1 MGPEN
6 ICARVPLHFHENHH
20 QQENVA
26 RIGTHISTDLNLIWN
41 FRFRSANQ
49 IQRYNTTRFRNLS
62 MEFIRHLFGSQPL
75 LALFVTIALG
85 YLVGKIKIGSFVLGG
100 IAGTL
105 LVGVIIG
112 QLDVNID
119 SGIKNIFFAL
129 FIYAVGFQGG
139 PQFFHALNRRS
150 LNQLASSFIMCL
162 TGLLCVLAAAWMFG
176 LDRGMAAG
184 LAAGG
189 LTQSAILGTAGDAI
203 AKLGLSPELVKTMQT
218 NVAVGYAVCYIFGS
232 LGPIIMVSWF
242 LPMIM
247 KWDIRKE
254 AVNLAKAMSGGRT
267 ELDPGQFNAV
277 RDIATRVYEVAANS
291 KAVGKTALTLDKEL
305 SDAAVEAVFRNDT
318 SIDLTDAT
326 LIQAGDRIAVTGK
339 VDVMKTAGDLF
350 GKEVA
355 APDGLALVE
364 ENREIILT
372 NRALGGRAVDEIHD
386 HVNIETRH
394 GVFLT
399 AVKRMG
405 RDLPLLSKLQL
416 KTGDELHFTG
426 SPVDLDRVQAKIG
439 YKITA
444 AAVTDFIFFGIGMLV
459 GILIGMIEFKLWG
472 VPISIGSGGGCLL
485 SGLLFGWMRSVH
497 PKFAALPVGASNFL
511 RDFGLAVFVGVVG
524 IGAGPQA
531 LIAIRQYGLTLF
543 FLGVAVT
550 LIPQVVTFFFSYY
563 VLRIQNPIEALA
575 CVAGGRSA
583 NPAFAALLAKAGNA
597 TPVVSFTVTYAVANV
612 FLTLWGPVIV
622 GVITKNAVL

>member
-1 MGPEN
+1 MN
-6 ICARVPLHFHENHH
+6 LLHRLVTAE
-20 QQENVA
+20 
-26 RIGTHISTDLNLIWN
+26 
-41 FRFRSANQ
+41 
-49 IQRYNTTRFRNLS
+49 
-62 MEFIRHLFGSQPL
+62 PL

-112 QLDVNID
+112 QLGVNID
-119 SGIKNIFFAL
+119 SGIKGIFFAL
-129 FIYAVGFQGG
+129 FIYAVGYQGG

-150 LNQLASSFIMCL
+150 LNQLASAFVMCFV
-162 TGLLCVLAAAWMFG
+162 GLLCVLTAAWTFG

-189 LTQSAILGTAGDAI
+189 LTQSAIIGTAGDAI
-203 AKLGLSPELVKTMQT
+203 GRLGLSPELMKTMQT

-242 LPMIM
+242 LPLIM
-247 KWDIRKE
+247 KWNVRQE
-254 AVNLAKAMSGGRT
+254 AVKLANLLSGGHG
-267 ELDPGQFNAV
+267 ELDPGQFNAAQQIST
-277 RDIATRVYEVAANS
+277 RIYEIAAGS
-291 KAVGKTALTLDKEL
+291 KAAGLTALAVDRKLSNASVEAIYREGKTL
-305 SDAAVEAVFRNDT
+305 
-318 SIDLTDAT
+318 DLTDT
-326 LIQAGDRIAVTGK
+326 TTIQLGDRVAITGAVC
-339 VDVMKTAGDLF
+339 VMQTACSLF
-350 GKEVA
+350 GREITA
-355 APDGLALVE
+355 ANGLLLVQ

-372 NRALGGRAVDEIHD
+372 NRALNNREIGEIREHTK
-386 HVNIETRH
+386 VETRH

-405 RDLPLLSKLQL
+405 LDLPVLDKLQL
-416 KTGDELHFTG
+416 KRGDELHFTG
-426 SPVDLDRVQAKIG
+426 SPADLNRVQSKIG

-444 AAVTDFIFFGIGMLV
+444 AAVTDFIFFGIGMLIGLLLGLIQFKIW
-459 GILIGMIEFKLWG
+459 GI
-472 VPISIGSGGGCLL
+472 PISIGSGGGCLL
-485 SGLLFGWMRSVH
+485 SGLFFGWLRSVH
-497 PKFAALPVGASNFL
+497 PSFAALPIGASNFL
-511 RDFGLAVFVGVVG
+511 RDFGLAVFVGIVG
-524 IGAGPQA
+524 ISAGPQA
-531 LIAIRQYGLTLF
+531 LVAIEQYGLTLF

-550 LIPQVVTFFFSYY
+550 LIPQVITFFFSYY

-612 FLTLWGPVIV
+612 FLTLWGPLIV
-622 GVITKNAVL
+622 GIITKNAS

>member
-1 MGPEN
+1 M
-6 ICARVPLHFHENHH
+6 LHRLVTAE
-20 QQENVA
+20 
-26 RIGTHISTDLNLIWN
+26 
-41 FRFRSANQ
+41 
-49 IQRYNTTRFRNLS
+49 
-62 MEFIRHLFGSQPL
+62 PL

-105 LVGVIIG
+105 LIGVIIG
-112 QLDVNID
+112 QLGVDID

-129 FIYAVGFQGG
+129 FIYAVGYQGG

-150 LNQLASSFIMCL
+150 LNQLASAFVMCFV
-162 TGLLCVLAAAWMFG
+162 GLLCVLAAAWMFG

-189 LTQSAILGTAGDAI
+189 LTQSAIIGTAGDAI
-203 AKLGLSPELVKTMQT
+203 GKLGLSPELTKTMQT

-242 LPMIM
+242 LPLIM
-247 KWDIRKE
+247 KWNIRQE
-254 AVNLAKAMSGGRT
+254 AVKLANLLSGGHA
-267 ELDPGQFNAV
+267 ELDPGQFNAAGQIST
-277 RDIATRVYEVAANS
+277 RIYEIATGS
-291 KAVGKTALTLDKEL
+291 KAAGLTALAVDQQL
-305 SDAAVEAVFRNDT
+305 SDASVEAVYREGKTLDLADT
-318 SIDLTDAT
+318 ST
-326 LIQAGDRIAVTGK
+326 IQVGDRVAITGAVR
-339 VDVMKTAGDLF
+339 VMQTACSLF
-350 GKEVA
+350 GQEITA
-355 APDGLALVE
+355 ANGLVLVQ

-372 NRALGGRAVDEIHD
+372 NRALHDREVGEIRQHAK
-386 HVNIETRH
+386 VETRH

-405 RDLPLLSKLQL
+405 LDLPVLDKLQL
-416 KTGDELHFTG
+416 KRGDELHFTG
-426 SPVDLDRVQAKIG
+426 SPTDLNRVQSKIG

-444 AAVTDFIFFGIGMLV
+444 AAVTDFIFFGIGML
-459 GILIGMIEFKLWG
+459 IGMLLGLIQFKIWG

-485 SGLLFGWMRSVH
+485 SGLFFGWLRSVH
-497 PKFAALPVGASNFL
+497 PNFAALPMGASNFL
-511 RDFGLAVFVGVVG
+511 RDFGLAVFVGIVG
-524 IGAGPQA
+524 ISAGPQA
-531 LIAIRQYGLTLF
+531 LVAIEQYGLTLF

-550 LIPQVVTFFFSYY
+550 LIPQIVAFFFSYY

-612 FLTLWGPVIV
+612 FLTLWGPLIV
-622 GVITKNAVL
+622 GIITRNAS

>member
-1 MGPEN
+1 MN
-6 ICARVPLHFHENHH
+6 VLHRLVTAE
-20 QQENVA
+20 
-26 RIGTHISTDLNLIWN
+26 
-41 FRFRSANQ
+41 
-49 IQRYNTTRFRNLS
+49 
-62 MEFIRHLFGSQPL
+62 PL

-112 QLDVNID
+112 QLGVNID

-129 FIYAVGFQGG
+129 FIYAVGYQGG

-150 LNQLASSFIMCL
+150 LNQLASAFVMCFV
-162 TGLLCVLAAAWMFG
+162 GLLCVLAAAWMFG

-189 LTQSAILGTAGDAI
+189 LTQSAIIGTAGDAI
-203 AKLGLSPELVKTMQT
+203 TKLGLSPELTKTMQT

-242 LPMIM
+242 LPLIM
-247 KWDIRKE
+247 KWNIRQE
-254 AVNLAKAMSGGRT
+254 AVKLAKFLSGGHA
-267 ELDPGQFNAV
+267 ELDPGQFNAA
-277 RDIATRVYEVAANS
+277 RQISTRIYEIAAGSEAA
-291 KAVGKTALTLDKEL
+291 GKNALSIDQAL
-305 SDAAVEAVFRNDT
+305 SNASVEAVYREGKAL
-318 SIDLTDAT
+318 DLTDT
-326 LIQAGDRIAVTGK
+326 TVIQVGDRVAITG
-339 VDVMKTAGDLF
+339 VIGVMESACSLLGRETA
-350 GKEVA
+350 A
-355 APDGLALVE
+355 ANGSLLVQ
-364 ENREIILT
+364 ENREIILI
-372 NRALGGRAVDEIHD
+372 NRALNNREVGEIRA
-386 HVNIETRH
+386 HVKVETRH

-405 RDLPLLSKLQL
+405 HDLPVLDKLEL
-416 KTGDELHFTG
+416 KRGDELHFAG
-426 SPVDLDRVQAKIG
+426 SPTDLNRVQSKIG

-444 AAVTDFIFFGIGMLV
+444 AAVTDFIFFGIGML
-459 GILIGMIEFKLWG
+459 IGMLLGLIEFKIWG
-472 VPISIGSGGGCLL
+472 IPISIGSGGGCLL
-485 SGLLFGWMRSVH
+485 SGLFFGWLRSVH
-497 PKFAALPVGASNFL
+497 PRFAALPIGASNFL
-511 RDFGLAVFVGVVG
+511 RDFGLAVFVGIVG
-524 IGAGPQA
+524 IAAGPQA
-531 LIAIRQYGLTLF
+531 LVAIQKYGLTLF

-550 LIPQVVTFFFSYY
+550 LIPQVITFFFSYY

-612 FLTLWGPVIV
+612 FLTLWGPLIV
-622 GVITKNAVL
+622 GIITKNAS

>member
-1 MGPEN
+1 
-6 ICARVPLHFHENHH
+6 
-20 QQENVA
+20 
-26 RIGTHISTDLNLIWN
+26 
-41 FRFRSANQ
+41 
-49 IQRYNTTRFRNLS
+49 
-62 MEFIRHLFGSQPL
+62 MELIRHLFGSQPL
-75 LALFVTIALG
+75 LALFATIALG
-85 YLVGKIKIGSFVLGG
+85 YLIGKIKVGNFTLGG

-105 LVGVIIG
+105 LVGVVIG
-112 QLDVNID
+112 QLGVDID
-119 SGIKNIFFAL
+119 SNIKNIFFAL

-150 LNQLASSFIMCL
+150 LNQLVSSFVMCL

-189 LTQSAILGTAGDAI
+189 LTQSAILGTAGDAL
-203 AKLGLSPELVKTMQT
+203 ARLGLSPALVKTMQT

-242 LPMIM
+242 FPVVM
-247 KWDIRKE
+247 KWDIRAE
-254 AVNLAKAMSGGRT
+254 ALKLAKVMSGGRT
-267 ELDPGQFNAV
+267 ELEPGQFNAI
-277 RDIATRVYEVAANS
+277 RDIVTRIYEVTAHS
-291 KAVGKTALTLDKEL
+291 KAIGKTALTLDKEL
-305 SDAAVEAVFRNDT
+305 DDAAVEAVFRDSGALELSDT
-318 SIDLTDAT
+318 TV
-326 LIQAGDRIAVTGK
+326 IQAGDRVAVTGMI
-339 VDVMKTAGDLF
+339 DVLGAAGNAIGHEVTPPRDLS
-350 GKEVA
+350 
-355 APDGLALVE
+355 LVE

-372 NRALGGRAVDEIHD
+372 NRSLNGREVGEIHD
-386 HVNIETRH
+386 HANVEIRH

-405 RDLPLLSKLQL
+405 RDLPLLNKLQL
-416 KTGDELHFTG
+416 KTGDELHFVG
-426 SPVDLDRVQAKIG
+426 SPVDLDRVQSKVG

-444 AAVTDFIFFGIGMLV
+444 AEVTDFIFFGIGMLV
-459 GILIGMIEFKLWG
+459 GILIGMIEFRLWG
-472 VPISIGSGGGCLL
+472 VPVSIGSGGGCLL
-485 SGLLFGWMRSVH
+485 SGLLFGWLRSVH
-497 PKFAALPVGASNFL
+497 PRFAALPVGASNFL
-511 RDFGLAVFVGVVG
+511 RDFGLAVFVGIVG

-531 LIAIRQYGLTLF
+531 LVAIKQYGLTLF
-543 FLGVAVT
+543 FLGVGVT
-550 LIPQVVTFFFSYY
+550 LIPQIITFFFSYY
-563 VLRIQNPIEALA
+563 LLGIRNPIEALA